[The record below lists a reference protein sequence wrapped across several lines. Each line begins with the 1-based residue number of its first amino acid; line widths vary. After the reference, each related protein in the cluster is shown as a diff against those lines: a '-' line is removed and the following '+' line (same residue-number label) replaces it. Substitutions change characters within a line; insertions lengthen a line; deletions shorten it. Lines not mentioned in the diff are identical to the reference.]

1 MLVDS
6 IAGQSST
13 QTVAVCLPSE
23 LQDIVIESILDLDS
37 SYLSLASLVCRAWRN
52 RSYERA
58 FSSICLSSRS
68 IPVFVSFLENSF
80 SRPAIFPRLRRLR
93 ILGDGDT
100 FLWST
105 LHLQDLSRLL
115 RHLAQIGRISTLTLD
130 NLNWAVLDP
139 ALAAM
144 LTEFDGLERLCM
156 HRISFTDLGQF
167 SDFVAEFRLLRAFD
181 LQHVEWAARGG
192 LLVSPSLLT
201 PYERGHGVSL
211 DAHGMDLSR
220 TLTWSYP
227 ERVSLEQRRLSATH
241 GAQIFCKSPSGSDL
255 LRFLGPLLTR
265 LEISSSE
272 DIAADM
278 KLASLD
284 ISLNFSIQHLRLA
297 SPARVLS
304 MISWLPPLLANVRSS
319 NLRTLRISF
328 SQSRQFHLDRPF
340 LKHIAG
346 ILDEPQFKELELIEF
361 IAHSSSCGML
371 EDSVKTEMIRCTRAC
386 LPSWDKKGIISF
398 TFQ

>member
-1 MLVDS
+1 
-6 IAGQSST
+6 
-13 QTVAVCLPSE
+13 
-23 LQDIVIESILDLDS
+23 
-37 SYLSLASLVCRAWRN
+37 
-52 RSYERA
+52 
-58 FSSICLSSRS
+58 
-68 IPVFVSFLENSF
+68 
-80 SRPAIFPRLRRLR
+80 
-93 ILGDGDT
+93 
-100 FLWST
+100 
-105 LHLQDLSRLL
+105 
-115 RHLAQIGRISTLTLD
+115 
-130 NLNWAVLDP
+130 
-139 ALAAM
+139 M

-304 MISWLPPLLANVRSS
+304 MISWLPPLLAN
-319 NLRTLRISF
+319 
-328 SQSRQFHLDRPF
+328 FHLDRPF